1 MSLSRTTFVCVA
13 LATSLSLAVIASPA
27 LAALKAGDKAP
38 DFKLQTATNGK
49 VSAFSLKDHLKKGP
63 VVVYFYPKA
72 FTGTCSLE
80 ARTFADNMAKFKALN
95 VTVLG
100 VSTDTIQKV
109 TEFSTADCQGKFP
122 VAADTDAKVAK
133 AYDTKMAAVNMA
145 ARVSYLITP
154 DHKVAAV
161 HEAGDGVS
169 HPMKMLEAAQKL
181 KK

>member
-1 MSLSRTTFVCVA
+1 MSLIKSASLLAA
-13 LATSLSLAVIASPA
+13 LALTTSATPA

-38 DFKLQTATNGK
+38 DFKLQTATDGK

-80 ARTFADNMAKFKALN
+80 ARTFADNMPKFKAMN

>member
-1 MSLSRTTFVCVA
+1 MTLMKPAR
-13 LATSLSLAVIASPA
+13 LLAVLAATLCATPA
-27 LAALKAGDKAP
+27 LAALKTGDKAP
-38 DFKLQTATNGK
+38 DFKLQTATDGK

-80 ARTFADNMAKFKALN
+80 ARTFADNMPKFKAAN

-109 TEFSTADCQGKFP
+109 TEFSMADCQGKFP
-122 VAADTDAKVAK
+122 VAADTDARVAK
-133 AYDTKMAAVNMA
+133 AYDTKMTGVNMA
-145 ARVSYLITP
+145 SRVSYLITP
-154 DHKVAAV
+154 DYKIAAV

>member
-1 MSLSRTTFVCVA
+1 MFKLRPAA
-13 LATSLSLAVIASPA
+13 LAALIAVAAATPA
-27 LAALKAGDKAP
+27 LAALKVGDKAP

-49 VSAFSLKDHLKKGP
+49 VSAFALKDHLKSGP
-63 VVVYFYPKA
+63 VVVYFYPRA

-80 ARTFADNMAKFKALN
+80 ARTFADNMAKFKALK

-100 VSTDTIQKV
+100 VSTDEIQKV
-109 TEFSTADCQGKFP
+109 TEFSKADCQGKFP

-133 AYDTKMAAVNMA
+133 AYDTKIAGMNMA
-145 ARVSYLITP
+145 SRVSYLITP
-154 DHKVAAV
+154 DYKVAAV